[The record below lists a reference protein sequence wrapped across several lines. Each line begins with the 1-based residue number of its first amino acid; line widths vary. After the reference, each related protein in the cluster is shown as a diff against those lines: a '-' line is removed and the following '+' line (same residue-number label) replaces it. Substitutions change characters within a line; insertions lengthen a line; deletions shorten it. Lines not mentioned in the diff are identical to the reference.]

1 MLKVPVENWKKFLSM
16 HSSLLALSPDAVIWG
31 GFSKDLGF
39 FNMILSFAA
48 SIVVMAV
55 FLALLIGIVVPLGQ
69 LVGFYLDLSG
79 NAVRA
84 YSVNF
89 VGSVAGLWTLAVL
102 SFLWLP
108 PGYWFG
114 FIVFANSD
122 HPTFAASCINW
133 IGIAWHQPC
142 VFARRT
148 HGQGAMLQNV
158 IILVFTALASLFLCW
173 RSRFKICRR
182 CRSRIRLRVREEIF
196 RPVSGAD

>member
-16 HSSLLALSPDAVIWG
+16 YSSLLALSPDAVIWG
-31 GFSKDLGF
+31 GFSKDFGF

-48 SIVVMAV
+48 SIVVMTV
-55 FLALLIGIVVPLGQ
+55 FLALLIGIVVPPGQ

-114 FIVFANSD
+114 LSFLLILIIQPSPRVAL
-122 HPTFAASCINW
+122 TGLVLL
-133 IGIAWHQPC
+133 GIS
-142 VFARRT
+142 
-148 HGQGAMLQNV
+148 
-158 IILVFTALASLFLCW
+158 LVFLRDGHTDKEQCSKMSLFLFLPLWPLCFCGGEAD
-173 RSRFKICRR
+173 SRF
-182 CRSRIRLRVREEIF
+182 VGG
-196 RPVSGAD
+196 VDHA

>member
-31 GFSKDLGF
+31 GFSKDFGF

-69 LVGFYLDLSG
+69 LVGFYLDLSR

-114 FIVFANSD
+114 LSFLLILIIQPSPRVAL
-122 HPTFAASCINW
+122 TGLVLL
-133 IGIAWHQPC
+133 GIS
-142 VFARRT
+142 
-148 HGQGAMLQNV
+148 
-158 IILVFTALASLFLCW
+158 LVFLRDGHTDKEQCSKMSLFLFLPLWPLRFCGGEAD
-173 RSRFKICRR
+173 SRF
-182 CRSRIRLRVREEIF
+182 VGG
-196 RPVSGAD
+196 VDHA